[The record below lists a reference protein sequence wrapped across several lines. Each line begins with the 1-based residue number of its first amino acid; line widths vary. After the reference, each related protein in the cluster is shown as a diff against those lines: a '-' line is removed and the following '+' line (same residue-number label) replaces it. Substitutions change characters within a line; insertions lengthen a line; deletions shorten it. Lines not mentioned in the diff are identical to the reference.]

1 MILAREFLE
10 NTFNIDFL
18 TANEINTIVAAMNLY
33 AKAKCLEQRV
43 LCSHALTADIPK
55 GPTHNLVLYAPEPK
69 FDLPES
75 IKQ

>member
-1 MILAREFLE
+1 MTALEFLSG
-10 NTFNIDFL
+10 TFNLDFL
-18 TANEINTIVAAMNLY
+18 TSSEVDTIVTAMNLY
-33 AKAKCLEQRV
+33 AKGKCKEQRV

-75 IKQ
+75 INQ